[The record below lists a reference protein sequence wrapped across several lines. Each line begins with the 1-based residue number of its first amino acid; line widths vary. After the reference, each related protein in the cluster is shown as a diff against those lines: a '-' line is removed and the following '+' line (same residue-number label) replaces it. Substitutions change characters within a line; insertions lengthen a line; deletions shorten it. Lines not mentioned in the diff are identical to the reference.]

1 MNSVGILLIYGTSN
15 TTHPPNPFRWRLKK
29 RSARRPTNKTYNPY
43 GHIPHHVE
51 HNVIDNQEVKMR
63 DELAR
68 VLPNC
73 KAADF
78 ALGYFFI
85 SGYKEI
91 HDQVIKV
98 PKLRILMSGTTT
110 HDTVDAI
117 LAGYR
122 SFESAKNELDR
133 KTILNQ
139 EALKASLVE
148 GKRELKESLEVLEPE
163 DKSQEAVKGL
173 AELVRKGVLDVH
185 LYTRGSLHAKCY
197 VFHYNN
203 PVPFPGSAIVGS
215 SNLSVSG
222 LVHNSELNL
231 RTAHP
236 ADFEKLCKWF
246 EDRWEESEP
255 FKKEFLNVLERSWAG
270 THVYSPRDIY
280 NKALYERVRDRFEID
295 ESMEGMLPRE
305 FPELFEYQLL
315 ALKQSV
321 QKVRRFNGVI
331 IGDVVGLGKTYIGA
345 ALMRTLEQEGYR
357 PLVICPPH
365 LADMWR
371 SFCGRF
377 EVNARVLSIGM
388 LRQNDFDLLGEIEFR
403 DRDLVLID
411 ESQNFRHHDTLQY
424 DKLYRYMQAQNRG
437 AILVTATPLSN
448 SPIDVYNQIRLF
460 HEGDETRIPIS
471 APNLKVFFKEV
482 EDGTAN
488 LSDLLTQIMIRRT
501 RKFVLEHY
509 GVKDPKGVSCLKL
522 DDDYWY
528 FPERDLETVSYD
540 VDKTYDGH
548 YQELLELISRE
559 HLTLARYGLFN
570 YIKAKARGK
579 TQYASLARVGPQ
591 LLGLIRKILLKRMES
606 SVEAFRRTVENLA
619 NVYRLFLEA
628 VDKGLIPAGKEQQQ
642 LLYDAARQGGATGVE
657 LDSLLDE
664 VARSSTQYW
673 IGDFEVERLK
683 ADLKKDLETFE
694 SMHRT
699 LFTLKTRD
707 DDKLAQL
714 EKLVAE
720 IEPGKKVLIFT
731 EYADT
736 AKYLDTQLKT
746 TRPRAVVHG
755 DIRKGR
761 TIERI
766 IKRFSPTYNLG
777 LPPGEKDI
785 SLLISTDILA
795 EGMNLQDARVVI
807 NYDLHWNPTRLIQRI
822 GRVDRLSK
830 EHMTVKV
837 RNFLPARQIERH
849 LNLERRLTERIKE
862 IHRIIGED
870 NKILHPDEQLN
881 EKAMYAIYQKLVLPD
896 GDDGGII
903 GLDQIEQELRSLMKN
918 DPEYWKAITEMPSGI
933 RSAAPQQ
940 KGKEWGA
947 LVTCQL
953 GIVQEHF
960 VVEHTQK
967 VTRVDWEAAQR
978 IVKESLDES
987 PAMSP
992 DDANELVANALSEF
1006 RKKQKQLDARK
1017 GRGISLSP
1025 EQRWATEQIARA
1037 RDLAK
1042 PKQERAE
1049 LAKLFEAYQRPITLP
1064 AARKELRRL
1073 RRSEGDLKTA
1083 LARWIERLRE
1093 IYQTYDLGRRIG
1105 STAPLPV
1112 TDVPRVLYARFVP
1125 QALLEKTLTG
1135 SKTE

>member
-1 MNSVGILLIYGTSN
+1 MTIFPAT
-15 TTHPPNPFRWRLKK
+15 
-29 RSARRPTNKTYNPY
+29 
-43 GHIPHHVE
+43 VE

-73 KAADF
+73 KAANF

-85 SGYKEI
+85 SGYREI
-91 HDQVIKV
+91 HDQVSKV

-139 EALKASLVE
+139 EALKASLAE

-163 DKSQEAVKGL
+163 EKSEEAVKGL
-173 AELVRKGVLDVH
+173 TGLIKKGALDVH

-197 VFHYNN
+197 IFHYNN
-203 PVPFPGSAIVGS
+203 PVPIPGSAIVGS

-231 RTAHP
+231 RTSHP
-236 ADFEKLCKWF
+236 ADFAKLCKWF
-246 EDRWEESEP
+246 EDRWDESEP
-255 FKKEFLNVLERSWAG
+255 FKEEFLNILERSWAG
-270 THVYSPRDIY
+270 NHAYLPRDIY
-280 NKALYERVRDRFEID
+280 YKALYERVRDRFEID
-295 ESMEGMLPRE
+295 ESMEGMLPHE
-305 FPELFEYQLL
+305 FHELFEYQLL

-321 QKVRRFNGVI
+321 QKVRKFNGVI

-371 SFCGRF
+371 SFCGKF
-377 EVNARVLSIGM
+377 EVNARVLSHGM
-388 LRQNDFDLLGEIEFR
+388 LRQDDFDLLGEIEYR

-411 ESQNFRHHDTLQY
+411 ESQNFRHEDTLQY

-448 SPIDVYNQIRLF
+448 SPIDVYNQIKLF

-488 LSDLLTQIMIRRT
+488 LSDLLTHIMIRRT

-509 GVKDPKGVSCLKL
+509 GVKDPKGIRCLKL
-522 DDDYWY
+522 GDVYWY
-528 FPERDLETVSYD
+528 FPNRDLETVTYD

-548 YQELLELISRE
+548 YEELLELISRD

-570 YIKAKARGK
+570 YIKAKAKSK

-606 SVEAFRRTVENLA
+606 SVEAFRKTVENLA
-619 NVYRLFLEA
+619 NVYALFLQA

-642 LLYDAARQGGATGVE
+642 LLYDAAREGGATGVE

-664 VARSSTQYW
+664 VAKSSTQYW
-673 IGDFEVERLK
+673 IGDFEVEELK
-683 ADLKKDLETFE
+683 ADLRKDLETFE
-694 SMHRT
+694 RMHRT
-699 LFTLKTRD
+699 LLTLRTRD

-714 EKLVAE
+714 ENLVAK
-720 IEPGKKVLIFT
+720 IEPSKKILIFT

-736 AKYLDTQLKT
+736 AMYLDACLRTK
-746 TRPRAVVHG
+746 RPKAVVHG
-755 DIRKGR
+755 DIKEGR
-761 TIERI
+761 TLERI
-766 IKRFSPTYNLG
+766 IRRFSPTYNQG
-777 LPPGEKDI
+777 LLAGDKEI

-822 GRVDRLSK
+822 GRVDRLAK
-830 EHMTVKV
+830 EHMTVNV
-837 RNFLPARQIERH
+837 RNFLPARQIERQ

-881 EKAMYAIYQKLVLPD
+881 EKAMYAIYQKLVLVE

-903 GLDQIEQELRSLMKN
+903 GLDQIEQELRSLMKD
-918 DPEYWKAITEMPSGI
+918 DPEYWKSITEMPSGI
-933 RSAAPQQ
+933 RSTAPRQ
-940 KGKEWGA
+940 KGKEWAA

-960 VVEHTQK
+960 VVEHDRK
-967 VTRVDWEAAQR
+967 VTKIDWETAQR
-978 IVKESLDES
+978 IVRVSIDES
-987 PAMSP
+987 PAIP
-992 DDANELVANALSEF
+992 PADANELVASALSEF
-1006 RKKQKQLDARK
+1006 RKTQKQLDAKK
-1017 GRGISLSP
+1017 GRGFSLSP

-1042 PKQERAE
+1042 TRQDRAE

-1083 LARWIERLRE
+1083 LARWVERLRE

-1112 TDVPRVLYARFVP
+1112 TDVPRVLYARYVP
-1125 QALLEKTLTG
+1125 KSLLEKVMDRGKTG
-1135 SKTE
+1135 